1 MDSQTLAT
9 LAIVGFGGYMI
20 FKFWKTIL
28 KMLIG
33 LLCFCV
39 VYTYLS
45 LKKYFDGSNEG
56 KHKIEQVVA
65 ETVKQSTP
73 VGYNE

>member
-20 FKFWKTIL
+20 FKFWKSIL
-28 KMLIG
+28 KLIIG

-39 VYTYLS
+39 VYTYFS

-56 KHKIEQVVA
+56 KHKIEQVVE
-65 ETVKQSTP
+65 ETVRQSTP
-73 VGYNE
+73 GY

>member
-56 KHKIEQVVA
+56 KHKVEQVVA